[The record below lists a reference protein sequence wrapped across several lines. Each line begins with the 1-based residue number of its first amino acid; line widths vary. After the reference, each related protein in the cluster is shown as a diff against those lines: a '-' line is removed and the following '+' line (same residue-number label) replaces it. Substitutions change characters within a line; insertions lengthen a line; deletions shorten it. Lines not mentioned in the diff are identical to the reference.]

1 MPLPV
6 VDPTR
11 YAAQLA
17 AKVQRFRADFAAL
30 NVPEPQIF
38 ASPPQHYRLRAEFRI
53 WHAGDSLDYV
63 MFDPDAPRVPIVI
76 ADFPTAAESIN
87 RLMPLLREQLLA
99 VETLRQRLYTV
110 EFLATL
116 SGDMLLT
123 LIYHRHLDESW
134 QRAAERL
141 QDALDVRIIGRSRGQ
156 KIVLRNDYVTEKLLV
171 SAGTAGDARTLEYR
185 QIEGS
190 FTQPNGHTNQHM
202 LSWASAQMKNIG
214 GDLIELYCG
223 NGNFTIALAP
233 YFERVLAT
241 EIAKASVHAAE
252 HNLIANGIENVALV
266 RMSSDEISAALA
278 GEREFRRLRDIALQ
292 DYRFTTLLVDPP
304 RAGLDERTLNLAQ
317 RFDNVL
323 YISCNPGTLR
333 ENLNTLNGTHRIAAL
348 ALFDQFPYTHHLEC
362 GVLLQK
368 RRIGNTE

>member
-11 YAAQLA
+11 YAAQLE
-17 AKVQRFRADFAAL
+17 AKVQRFTAEFAAL
-30 NVPEPQIF
+30 SPPPPQIF
-38 ASPPQHYRLRAEFRI
+38 ESPPQHYRLRAEFRI
-53 WHAGDSLDYV
+53 WHEGDSLDYV
-63 MFDPDAPRVPIVI
+63 MFDPDAPRVPIAI
-76 ADFPTAAESIN
+76 TEFPTAAQSIN

-123 LIYHRHLDESW
+123 LVYHRRLDEPW
-134 QRAAERL
+134 QRAAEQL
-141 QDALDVRIIGRSRGQ
+141 QELLSVRIIGRSHRQ
-156 KIVLRNDYVTEKLLV
+156 KIVLRDDYVTEKLVVNEGLE
-171 SAGTAGDARTLEYR
+171 GDSRTLEYR

-202 LSWASAQMKNIG
+202 LSWACAQVKNIG
-214 GDLIELYCG
+214 GDLLELYCG

-233 YFERVLAT
+233 YFWRVLAT
-241 EIAKASVHAAE
+241 EIAKTSVHAAQ
-252 HNLIANGIENVALV
+252 HNLVVNGIKNVALV

-278 GEREFRRLRDIALQ
+278 GVREFRRLHDIQLH
-292 DYRFTTLLVDPP
+292 DYRFSTLLVDPP

-323 YISCNPGTLR
+323 YISCNPITLR
-333 ENLNTLNGTHRIAAL
+333 ENLTTLNETHQIAAL

-362 GVLLQK
+362 GVLLRK
-368 RRIGNTE
+368 R

>member
-6 VDPTR
+6 VDPAR
-11 YAAQLA
+11 YAAQLE
-17 AKVQRFRADFAAL
+17 AKVQRFAAEFAAL
-30 NVPEPQIF
+30 APPTPQIF

-53 WHAGDSLDYV
+53 WHDGNNLDYV
-63 MFDPDAPRVPIVI
+63 MFDPDAPRVPIIVTV
-76 ADFPTAAESIN
+76 FPTAAEPIN
-87 RLMPLLREQLLA
+87 RLMPLLRERLLA
-99 VETLRQRLYTV
+99 VKTLGQRLYTV

-116 SGDMLLT
+116 SGDMLIT
-123 LIYHRHLDESW
+123 LVYHRRLDEVW
-134 QRAAERL
+134 QKAAEQL
-141 QDALDVRIIGRSRGQ
+141 QAMLGANIIGRSRGQ
-156 KIVLRNDYVTEKLLV
+156 KIVLRNDYVTERL
-171 SAGTAGDARTLEYR
+171 SISEGPEGRTRELEYR

-202 LSWASAQMKNIG
+202 LSWAAAQVKNIG

-241 EIAKASVHAAE
+241 EVAKTSVHAAE
-252 HNLIANGIENVALV
+252 HNLIANGIGNVALV

-278 GEREFRRLRDIALQ
+278 GEREFRRLRDIPLR

-304 RAGLDERTLNLAQ
+304 RAGLDERTLKLAQ

-323 YISCNPGTLR
+323 YISCNPITLR
-333 ENLNTLNGTHRIAAL
+333 ENLSALNATHRIAAL

-368 RRIGNTE
+368 RRSAAH